1 MCYIYPRMNN
11 TELQSTSV
19 ETLNATVENAAPTKR
34 GRGRPTGSNSFENVQ
49 IKDLLGLLSPE
60 ASIPVS
66 KKWLRDT
73 LGLMVQPSTV
83 KVITSDVPAV
93 EELEEEK
100 VQFAVHNFE
109 EVSAN

>member
-11 TELQSTSV
+11 TELQSNITEITNSSI
-19 ETLNATVENAAPTKR
+19 NNAAHTKR
-34 GRGRPTGSNSFENVQ
+34 GRGRPAGSNSFENIP
-49 IKDLLGLLSPE
+49 IKELLNLLSPE

-73 LGLMVQPSTV
+73 MGLMVQSAPV
-83 KVITSDVPAV
+83 KVITSEVPAV

-109 EVSAN
+109 EVSAH